1 MPIRSMQDLML
12 EELPELYS
20 AERIT
25 LQAYP
30 RLRKAMQTESLRNA
44 VAHHLEQTREQVER
58 LGRVFELMDAKTR
71 GKTCHA
77 MQGLVEEARA
87 PYRPRS
93 GAGTS

>member
-12 EELPELYS
+12 EELLELYS

-58 LGRVFELMDAKTR
+58 LGRVFELMD
-71 GKTCHA
+71 
-77 MQGLVEEARA
+77 
-87 PYRPRS
+87 
-93 GAGTS
+93 